1 MADKIAEGLST
12 LGRQVGAVS
21 PFPES
26 GVSAAPDAWDRFW
39 DRVTDDQR
47 LLKEDALEYVRNLAV
62 VVPLTPGTRVLDF
75 GCGWGNVARLLAPIV
90 GELYLWDDAP
100 RMRRL
105 ALAAA
110 AGLPNVNMLDLTLE
124 ARPSPVAAF
133 DLILANSVAQFMTAD
148 EFRRWLLRWRHMLAP
163 TGNIVVSDLV
173 PPDYPALAD
182 LLTLLRFSSSK
193 GFLFRA
199 LYDAARV
206 MPLYWRTRKARP
218 LLRTSKDE
226 LAAWGL
232 EAGLTVHSFPSNLT
246 CFEQRITAVFTNAR
260 VGEC

>member
-1 MADKIAEGLST
+1 MS
-12 LGRQVGAVS
+12 RS
-21 PFPES
+21 PEP
-26 GVSAAPDAWDRFW
+26 GVWAPPDAWDGFW
-39 DRVTDDQR
+39 DRVTDAQR
-47 LLKEDALEYVRNLAV
+47 LLKEDAVEYVRNLAV
-62 VVPLTPGTRVLDF
+62 VVPLTPATSVLDF
-75 GCGWGNVARLLAPIV
+75 GCGWGNVARLLAPVV

-105 ALAAA
+105 ALEAA
-110 AGLPNVNMLDLTLE
+110 AGLPNVKMLDLTPE
-124 ARPSPVAAF
+124 ASSVPGGPF
-133 DLILANSVAQFMTAD
+133 DLILANSVAQFMTAG
-148 EFRRWLLRWRHMLAP
+148 EFRGWLLRWRRMLAP

-218 LLRTSKDE
+218 LLRTSRDE

-232 EAGLTVHSFPSNLT
+232 EAGLTVRAFPPNLT
-246 CFEQRITAVFTNAR
+246 CFKQRITAVFTKAR
-260 VGEC
+260 GDD